1 MAKLTKRSYAKL
13 SDDRPTTVNGKR
25 RTQRSFARAT
35 CWTADGVRVVSALQL
50 KENSSLAGTTNRA
63 NSDGVNT
70 TRHEM
75 PELRPSLVMES
86 RDR

>member
-1 MAKLTKRSYAKL
+1 MAKLMKRSNDKL
-13 SDDRPTTVNGKR
+13 SDDRRPHVLRNCLD
-25 RTQRSFARAT
+25 QRSFARAT

-63 NSDGVNT
+63 NSDAVST

-75 PELRPSLVMES
+75 P
-86 RDR
+86 